1 MGARAAQLGRPEQ
14 GLGWRGASSPGGP
27 LACPLQCE
35 NDMNATDELGK
46 NENDDDLFGGW
57 FEESEP
63 GEVSEEAS
71 YEPLRDR
78 RPRAGMVIAAV
89 SATALTIVLVL
100 AGRV

>member
-1 MGARAAQLGRPEQ
+1 MDWRA
-14 GLGWRGASSPGGP
+14 ASSPGRQ

-35 NDMNATDELGK
+35 NHMNGTDELGK

-71 YEPLRDR
+71 YETVSDR

-89 SATALTIVLVL
+89 SATALTVLLVI
-100 AGRV
+100 ASRV